1 MKKLLVIVV
10 FTIIVFSL
18 CSSVFASGVKID
30 FWYAL
35 GGEAGKVFSGLIKE
49 FNQSQNEVE
58 VNGIYSGNY
67 GDTANKVIAAI
78 ASDTLPQG
86 GIIPAGP
93 LFTGAYGNYKILD
106 YIEKYKFNLGKF
118 YPGTL
123 DYSKY
128 QGKICVLPFN
138 ISTPVLYY
146 NKDLFEKVGLD
157 PEKPPQTWEELMEY
171 GKKLTLDTDNDGN
184 ADTWGVDIK
193 SIDWVFKAFILQN
206 GGKIMNEDSTEV
218 MFNSPEGLE
227 ALKFWKSL
235 TDEGIMPVGLHDLA
249 EKYFLSGNLGI
260 YLGSS
265 TKLGGWSGQ
274 LDFDFGTAFLP
285 KKKTY
290 AVTMG
295 GATAALFP
303 STPEKEEATWKFIE
317 WLLGSENIAKWS
329 AATGYIPTTS
339 SALKTIIIQKLFQ
352 EKPEYKAAFEQL
364 QYVQNYEHFSAMGTL
379 DRTFYE
385 MLDKVEREALTPE
398 EALEEAAEIITDDML
413 Q

>member
-1 MKKLLVIVV
+1 MKKLLIVV
-10 FTIIVFSL
+10 IITIMVFSMCL
-18 CSSVFASGVKID
+18 SVFASGVKID

-35 GGEAGKVFSGLIKE
+35 GGNSGQVFAGLIEE
-49 FNQSQNEVE
+49 FNQLQNEVE

-67 GDTANKVIAAI
+67 GATANKVIAAV

-93 LFTGAYGNYKILD
+93 LFTGAYENYKILD
-106 YIEKYKFNLGKF
+106 YIEKYNFNLGKF

-123 DYSKY
+123 DYAKY

-138 ISTPVLYY
+138 ISTPILYY
-146 NKDLFEKVGLD
+146 NKGLFEKVGLD
-157 PEKPPQTWEELMEY
+157 PEKPPQTWEELKEY
-171 GKKLTLDTDNDGN
+171 GKKLTLDTDNDGST
-184 ADTWGVDIK
+184 DIWGLNIK
-193 SIDWVFKAFILQN
+193 NIDWVFKAFVLQN
-206 GGKIMNEDSTEV
+206 GGQIMNEGSTEV
-218 MFNSPEGLE
+218 QFDSPEGLE
-227 ALKFWKSL
+227 ALKYWKSL

-249 EKYFLSGNLGI
+249 EKHFLAGSVGI

-265 TKLGGWSGQ
+265 TRLGKWYGQ

-295 GATAALFP
+295 GATVALFP

-317 WLLGSENIAKWS
+317 WLLGSENIAEW
-329 AATGYIPTTS
+329 AANTGYIPTTA
-339 SALKTIIIQKLFQ
+339 SALKTLIVQKLFL
-352 EKPEYKAAFEQL
+352 EKPEYRPAFEQL
-364 QYVQNYEHFSAMGTL
+364 KYVQNYEHFSAMGTL

-398 EALEEAAEIITDDML
+398 EALKEAAEIITDDML

>member
-1 MKKLLVIVV
+1 MKKLLVIVT

-18 CSSVFASGVKID
+18 CFSAFASGVKID

-35 GGEAGKVFSGLIKE
+35 GGNGGEVFSGLIKE

-138 ISTPVLYY
+138 ISTPVLYF
-146 NKDLFEKVGLD
+146 NKVLFEIGGLD
-157 PEKPPQTWEELMEY
+157 PETPPHTWEELMEY
-171 GKKLTLDTDNDGN
+171 GKNLTLDTDNDGN
-184 ADTWGVDIK
+184 IDTWGVDIK

-265 TKLGGWSGQ
+265 TRLGKWYGQ

-285 KKKTY
+285 KKKTF

-317 WLLGSENIAKWS
+317 WLLGSENIAEWS
-329 AATGYIPTTS
+329 ANTGYIPTTS
-339 SALKTIIIQKLFQ
+339 SALKTLIIQKLFL
-352 EKPEYKAAFEQL
+352 EKPEYKPAFEQL
-364 QYVQNYEHFSAMGTL
+364 KYVQNYEHFSAMGTL

-398 EALEEAAEIITDDML
+398 EALKEAAEIITDDM
-413 Q
+413 QQ